1 LRILLQILVKY
12 LEELT
17 DFLDLNKEYTKSI
30 FDFSKKI
37 NEGNRSGQKIK
48 FISPTRHYLSTSY
61 FKYIKLF
68 LPRFLKDIILKL
80 SMSNTT
86 ISKEEDNFYRSK
98 VKEYYKS
105 SNAKFFEKI
114 KLNNKYN

>member
-1 LRILLQILVKY
+1 
-12 LEELT
+12 
-17 DFLDLNKEYTKSI
+17 
-30 FDFSKKI
+30 
-37 NEGNRSGQKIK
+37 
-48 FISPTRHYLSTSY
+48 
-61 FKYIKLF
+61 
-68 LPRFLKDIILKL
+68 
-80 SMSNTT
+80 MSNTT